1 MPIDARIALGA
12 QAPQMAQPI
21 ELYGNAL
28 KLQSMQRQNALAEQE
43 MAAAQ
48 MNQRRQ
54 AELLNF
60 MQSAKDPYAEDV
72 QKQLPRFGQ
81 PGIDMATKLEERN
94 RYRSETK
101 VKQAEYEA
109 KTLEAAQAMM
119 PAAVN
124 DPNQY
129 ARVVEFV
136 RSRDPAMA
144 DRMPPW
150 SKEGVL
156 NLMTTAKDMVA
167 QHRMTAEQQSMATD
181 RAEQRGISRGQ
192 LDVSKGQ
199 LGVAER
205 NAAVNEAAE
214 ARQAANVGASIPPK
228 DRQKRDAA
236 FPQASAG
243 LRGAVNEIDTL
254 RADLLALRALPGL
267 AGITGAI
274 EGRLPSLKGSSSLA
288 QAKLDKI
295 LARGQFR
302 ELQNMRNNSPTGG
315 ALGAISDRENA
326 SLRSAFASLDQ
337 RQELA
342 DFQRAIDDAVA
353 QLDFSKGNI
362 TQAFEDTYSYR
373 QGAAPAG
380 APEPA
385 AATAPPA
392 TAIAYLKS
400 NPGMAAQFDAKYGA
414 GASAKYLKAK

>member
-12 QAPQMAQPI
+12 QAPQMAQPM

-43 MAAAQ
+43 MATAQ

-167 QHRMTAEQQSMATD
+167 QHRMTAEQQSMETD

-192 LDVSKGQ
+192 LS
-199 LGVAER
+199 VAQR

-214 ARQAANVGASIPPK
+214 ARQAANLETPLAPK
-228 DRQKRDAA
+228 ERQKREAAYPKASAA
-236 FPQASAG
+236 F
-243 LRGAVNEIDTL
+243 RGATTELDTQIKDLEFL
-254 RADLLALRALPGL
+254 RNHPGL
-267 AGITGAI
+267 SGITGLVYGNTPAI
-274 EGRLPSLKGSSSLA
+274 TADAREAKALLKT
-288 QAKLDKI
+288 I
-295 LARGQFR
+295 LARGGFQALASLR
-302 ELQNMRNNSPTGG
+302 AASPTGG
-315 ALGAISDRENA
+315 AVGNVSDTEGRY
-326 SLRSAFASLDQ
+326 LRDSYAPLDTSQ
-337 RQELA
+337 
-342 DFQRAIDDAVA
+342 DTDSFQRGLDRAIA
-353 QLDFSKGNI
+353 QAKSSKLNI
-362 TQAFEDTYSYR
+362 QQAYDDTYSYR
-373 QGAAPAG
+373 QGAAPAEKPAV
-380 APEPA
+380 APAVGTVEDGHRFKGGNPSDSKNWEP
-385 AATAPPA
+385 
-392 TAIAYLKS
+392 I
-400 NPGMAAQFDAKYGA
+400 
-414 GASAKYLKAK
+414 

>member
-12 QAPQMAQPI
+12 QAPQMAQPM

-43 MAAAQ
+43 MATAQ
-48 MNQRRQ
+48 TNQRRQ

-60 MQSAKDPYAEDV
+60 MQSAEDPYAENV
-72 QKQLPRFGQ
+72 QMQLPRFGQ
-81 PGIDMATKLEERN
+81 PGIDMAAKLEERN

-101 VKQAEYEA
+101 LKQAEHEA
-109 KTLEAAQAMM
+109 KTLELTQAML
-119 PAAVN
+119 PAAMN

-167 QHRMTAEQQSMATD
+167 QHRMTANEQSMETD
-181 RAEQRGISRGQ
+181 RAAGRRTSE
-192 LDVSKGQ
+192 GQ
-199 LGVAER
+199 LGVSQGQLKVAQDRLAFDQSKLGTGGAEL
-205 NAAVNEAAE
+205 A
-214 ARQAANVGASIPPK
+214 PK
-228 DRQKRDAA
+228 DRQKRDAS

-243 LRGAVNEIDTL
+243 LRGAVKEIDTL
-254 RADLLALRALPGL
+254 RKDLLDLQSHRGL
-267 AGITGAI
+267 SGITGAI
-274 EGRLPSLKGSSSLA
+274 EGRLPSMSAGSTSA
-288 QAKLDKI
+288 QALLNKI

-326 SLRSAFASLDQ
+326 SLRAAFGALDQ
-337 RQELA
+337 AQSKE
-342 DFQRAIDDAVA
+342 DFQKAINDIIS

-380 APEPA
+380 APAAPA
-385 AATAPPA
+385 AAGPRKT
-392 TAIAYLKS
+392 KS
-400 NPGMAAQFDAKYGA
+400 GVTYTVED
-414 GASAKYLKAK
+414 

>member
-1 MPIDARIALGA
+1 MAVDPRIAMGF
-12 QAPQMAQPI
+12 QAPQIASPMDLAQ
-21 ELYGNAL
+21 NAFAL
-28 KLQSMQRQNALAEQE
+28 KGAMQQNALAEAKMSE
-43 MAAAQ
+43 MQRQQQSQNALRQLFAGGKMPDAAAVYAIDPELGGSFAK
-48 MNQRRQ
+48 NQ
-54 AELLNF
+54 AEIDRANAAAAASEAERAGSQYKNESAKFGDLLNLLTG
-60 MQSAKDPYAEDV
+60 AKDERSYQVNLGLAKQRGFDV
-72 QKQLPRFGQ
+72 SSAPPNF
-81 PGIDMATKLEERN
+81 
-94 RYRSETK
+94 
-101 VKQAEYEA
+101 
-109 KTLEAAQAMM
+109 
-119 PAAVN
+119 
-124 DPNQY
+124 DPNWVSAASQ
-129 ARVVEFV
+129 A
-136 RSRDPAMA
+136 
-144 DRMPPW
+144 
-150 SKEGVL
+150 VL
-156 NLMTTAKDMVA
+156 TVA
-167 QHRMTAEQQSMATD
+167 Q
-181 RAEQRGISRGQ
+181 RAEMEDKAAGRRISQGQ

-199 LGVAER
+199 LGVAQR

-214 ARQAANVGASIPPK
+214 ARQAANVGAPIPPK

-342 DFQRAIDDAVA
+342 DFQKAIDDAVA

-362 TQAFEDTYSYR
+362 TQAFDDTYSYR

-380 APEPA
+380 AP
-385 AATAPPA
+385 APGADAGQPPPSL
-392 TAIAYLKS
+392 LKEGV
-400 NPGMAAQFDAKYGA
+400 NTTFKNGQVWTLVNGVPQKV
-414 GASAKYLKAK
+414 K